1 MDYLLE
7 TSTCSFLMAGAPSV
21 TARFDSLSDL
31 NDSLFTCTI
40 VRGEILFGIQ
50 KLPEGC
56 RRQVL
61 ENQAINL
68 FKELPC
74 LAISKEAADYYASM
88 KKNAEQQETP
98 LSEND
103 LWIAATAMAFDTIL
117 VTADSD
123 FHRIAGF
130 GLQLEDWTN

>member
-1 MDYLLE
+1 
-7 TSTCSFLMAGAPSV
+7 MARVPYV

-31 NDSLFTCTI
+31 NDYLFTCTI

-50 KLPEGC
+50 KLPIGR

-61 ENQAINL
+61 ESQAINL
-68 FKELPC
+68 FEELPC
-74 LAISKEAADYYASM
+74 LAIPKQAPDYYAPM
-88 KKNAEQQETP
+88 KNYAEQQGTP

-103 LWIAATAMAFDTIL
+103 LWIASTAIALEAIL

-123 FHRIAGF
+123 FQRIAEF
-130 GLQLEDWTN
+130 GLKLEDWTN